1 MQNARP
7 GEPNADQIAYWN
19 GPAAAPWVAHQARI
33 DALHQEATR
42 LLLDRAAPRQGEH
55 VLDLGC
61 GTGTTLLELA
71 ARVGPEGRVLGLD
84 VSEPMLARA
93 RERIAAAGLS
103 QVRVELADASAY
115 GFAPGSFD
123 LAFSRF
129 GVMFFRD
136 PVAAFAQIRRAL
148 KPEGRLVF
156 VCFRSLAENAWVR
169 VPQEAAQP
177 LLPPAEPPKPG
188 EPGEFAFADPG
199 RVRGILEGAGFR
211 DVTLT
216 PHDPPIHLAG
226 PGGAED
232 AAAFSTQMGPVARI
246 LRERP
251 DLTEPVRKAMAEAYR
266 KHDGPQ
272 GIVLP
277 AAIWIVSARP

>member
-1 MQNARP
+1 MQNAQP
-7 GEPNADQIAYWN
+7 GGPNADQIAYWN
-19 GPAAAPWVAHQARI
+19 GPATAPWIAHQARI
-33 DALHQEATR
+33 DALQQEATR
-42 LLLDRAAPRQGEH
+42 LALDRAAPQPGEH
-55 VLDLGC
+55 VLDIGC

-71 ARVGPEGRVLGLD
+71 ARVGAEGRVLGVD

-103 QVRVELADASAY
+103 QVRVELADASTCE
-115 GFAPGSFD
+115 FVPGSFD

-136 PVAAFAQIRRAL
+136 PVAAFAHIRRAL
-148 KPEGRLVF
+148 KATGRLVF

-169 VPQEAAQP
+169 VPAEAARP
-177 LLPPAEPPKPG
+177 LLLPMEPPQPG
-188 EPGEFAFADPG
+188 EPGEFAFADAH

-216 PHDPPIHLAG
+216 PHDPPMHLAG
-226 PGGAED
+226 PGGAEE
-232 AAAFSTQMGPVARI
+232 AAAFSTRMGPVARI

-251 DLTEPVRKAMAEAYR
+251 ELMEPVRRAIAEAFR

>member
-1 MQNARP
+1 
-7 GEPNADQIAYWN
+7 
-19 GPAAAPWVAHQARI
+19 
-33 DALHQEATR
+33 
-42 LLLDRAAPRQGEH
+42 
-55 VLDLGC
+55 
-61 GTGTTLLELA
+61 
-71 ARVGPEGRVLGLD
+71 
-84 VSEPMLARA
+84 
-93 RERIAAAGLS
+93 
-103 QVRVELADASAY
+103 RVELADASAY